1 MKRLMLTALVMLMF
15 CAPAYAGGKYSV
27 QGTVLL
33 ADGTPAAGATVQ
45 LLEKKNKANLLR
57 GTVRTAQNGTYK
69 INYSP
74 RRSLKGTSYFVRV
87 LDGRNQQLY
96 KSPLITRPKFIE
108 TVNISLP

>member
-1 MKRLMLTALVMLMF
+1 MKKLMLTALVMLMF
-15 CAPAYAGGKYSV
+15 CAPAYAAGKYSV
-27 QGTVLL
+27 QGTVIL
-33 ADGTPAAGATVQ
+33 ASGDPAAGFTVQ
-45 LLEKKNKANLLR
+45 LLERKTKANLLH

-74 RRSLKGTSYFVRV
+74 RRNLKGASYYVRV